1 MKKLSFAA
9 AVKIAV
15 VLLFAQT
22 SGVKAAEV
30 NVLGSNAMIVALKAM
45 AGEFE
50 RTSGH
55 KLTFTFGSAGQVK
68 SRVEAGEA
76 IDVAISTGSAVD
88 DLIKQG
94 KIAADSKVM
103 IAKVGLGVAVRAG
116 APKPDISTP
125 DAFKNTLLTAKSI
138 GRPDPAQAGAAGVYI
153 AKMIEQLGID
163 AEVKAKSKLSA
174 GPAIAGNIAKG
185 EADIGITQIS
195 ELVLQPGVDLV
206 GPFPRELQNVTVF
219 AAGIGANA
227 KQRDAANEFI
237 KFLTGPAATGEIKKT
252 GMEPG

>member
-1 MKKLSFAA
+1 MKMGIGVRATLVA
-9 AVKIAV
+9 
-15 VLLFAQT
+15 LLFLAAPGGT
-22 SGVKAAEV
+22 LKAAEV

-45 AGEFE
+45 ANEFE

-68 SRVEAGEA
+68 SRVEAGDA
-76 IDVAISTGSAVD
+76 VDVAISTGPAID

-94 KIAADSKVM
+94 KIAAEGRTVV
-103 IAKVGLGVAVRAG
+103 AKVGLGVAVRSG

-125 DAFKNTLLTAKSI
+125 DAFKKTLLAAKSI

-153 AKMIEQLGID
+153 AKMLEQLGI
-163 AEVKAKSKLSA
+163 AEEVKAKSKLSA

-185 EADIGITQIS
+185 EADIGITQMS
-195 ELVLQPGVDLV
+195 ELVTQPGVDIV

-219 AAGIGANA
+219 AAGVSANA
-227 KQRDAANEFI
+227 KERDAANAFI
-237 KFLTGPAATGEIKKT
+237 KFLMTPAAAEEIKKT